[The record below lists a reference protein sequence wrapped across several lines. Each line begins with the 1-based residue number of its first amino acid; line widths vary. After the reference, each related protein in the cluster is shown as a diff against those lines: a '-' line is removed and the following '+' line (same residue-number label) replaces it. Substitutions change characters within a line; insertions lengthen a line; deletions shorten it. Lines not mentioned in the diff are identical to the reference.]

1 MTTTAITQSYPL
13 WLIKYDEEKHDFV
26 PVGMIVGWE
35 SLEDSTWDP
44 IVAGTRGWRDCKC
57 ESTTIHHGDPVYDF
71 TTTDPYA
78 ELDA

>member
-13 WLIKYDEEKHDFV
+13 WLIEYDEEKQDFV

-44 IVAGTRGWRDCKC
+44 IVAGTRGKC
-57 ESTTIHHGDPVYDF
+57 QSTTIHHGHPVYDF

-78 ELDA
+78 EFDA